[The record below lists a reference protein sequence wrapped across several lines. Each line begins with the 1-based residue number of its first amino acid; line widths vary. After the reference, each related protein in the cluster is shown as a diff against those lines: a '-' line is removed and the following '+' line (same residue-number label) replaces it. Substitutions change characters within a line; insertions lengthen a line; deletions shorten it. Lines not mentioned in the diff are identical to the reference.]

1 MRRLAVI
8 LALAGCGSHDPDAP
22 DAPAGS
28 DAAAPDAPPSGDP
41 TVFGD
46 LMPHAVGSNKVIA
59 APKVVAISWANDP
72 NRTDYETFFTQYA
85 ASPAWAAQASEYGVG
100 ALTVAAP
107 GRLAANAPATL
118 TEPQL
123 ISTVL
128 VPNLTGATP
137 AWGAPD
143 ASTLYEVAI
152 PQAMSYDDGSGAKC
166 CTDYLGYHYDTTIA
180 GVDVAFA
187 VNCACTGGGLTVLQN
202 LTETANHETVEA
214 ATDPLGDGWAQTDDA
229 HFAWTFVTGG
239 ETSDLCEYADTASE
253 PMPAGMTYG
262 IQRSWSNAAAQASLD
277 PCVPAGTSPYYQAIP
292 ETPDTVTIPHFGASV
307 TTRATKIA
315 KGSSGTLTLH
325 IYANPATGGPF
336 TVTVDD
342 WSGIGGGT
350 KLLSITQPSG
360 TFNVG
365 DTVAVPVTVF
375 NTDPNLGNKA
385 EAYQVTLKPATGP
398 ATYYY
403 GLISQ

>member
-8 LALAGCGSHDPDAP
+8 LALVGCGSHDPASP
-22 DAPAGS
+22 DAPAGI
-28 DAAAPDAPPSGDP
+28 DGPAPDAPPGDP
-41 TVFGD
+41 TAFGD
-46 LMPHAVGSNKVIA
+46 LMPHVVGSTKVIA

-85 ASPAWAAQASEYGVG
+85 ASTAWAAQANEYGIGV
-100 ALTVAAP
+100 LTIAAP
-107 GRLAANAPATL
+107 GRLAVNSPGTL

-128 VPNLTGATP
+128 TPNLTGATP

-143 ASTLYEVAI
+143 ASTIYEVAI
-152 PQAMSYDDGSGAKC
+152 PQAMSFDDGTGAKC

-214 ATDPLGDGWAQTDDA
+214 ATDPLGDGWAQTDDD
-229 HFAWTFVTGG
+229 HFAWTYVTGG
-239 ETSDLCEYADTASE
+239 EVSDLCEYADTASE
-253 PMPAGMTYG
+253 PMPAGMTYA
-262 IQRSWSNAAAQASLD
+262 IQRSWSNAAAHASLD
-277 PCVPAGTSPYYQAIP
+277 PCVPAGTASYFQAIP
-292 ETPDTVTIPHFGASV
+292 ETPDTVVVPSFGTNV

-315 KGSSGTLTLH
+315 KGATGTLTLRV
-325 IYANPATGGPF
+325 YANPASAGPF

-342 WSGIGGGT
+342 WNGIIAGT
-350 KLLSITQPSG
+350 KFLTITQPTG
-360 TFNVG
+360 TFNAG
-365 DTVAVPVTVF
+365 DTVSVPITVAS
-375 NTDPNLGNKA
+375 TDPGLGNKA
-385 EAYQVTLKPATGP
+385 EAYQVTTTPATGP

-403 GLISQ
+403 GLIGQ